1 MNTKRS
7 FIFRLLWSNLAR
19 KFYLWFLALIALFS
33 VMNWIVM
40 PWYVNDGG
48 TVTVPNLV
56 GMQAANAKQILDTL
70 GLQFEIGGNKSSKLK
85 PNTILSQNPDGG
97 TIVKHGRRI
106 YFILSGGVEKVTVP
120 NLSGHSQREAQFM
133 LERSGFILGKVTYD
147 SSNNFPQ
154 NVVMSQSLV
163 ANTLAPSGSA
173 ISIVVSAGA
182 PTAGEVSVPNLVGL
196 PLADAQRAILNGG
209 LLLGDI
215 TFQPS
220 RRLVPNTVVE
230 QYPRAQEIV
239 PKGTKINLFVSSIEN
254 QQQGPEQ

>member
-1 MNTKRS
+1 MH
-7 FIFRLLWSNLAR
+7 LLWSNLAR
-19 KFYLWFLALIALFS
+19 KLYLWVLLFIVFFS
-33 VMNWIVM
+33 LMNWVVM

-56 GMQAANAKQILDTL
+56 GKQAAKAREILDTL
-70 GLQFEIGGNKSSKLK
+70 GLQFEVGGNKSSKLA
-85 PNTILSQNPDGG
+85 PNTVLSQNPEGESV
-97 TIVKHGRRI
+97 VKHGRRI

-133 LERSGFILGKVTYD
+133 LERAGFILGKVTFD
-147 SSNNFPQ
+147 SSSNFPQ
-154 NVVMSQSLV
+154 NVVMSQSLP
-163 ANTLAPSGSA
+163 ANSLAPTGSA
-173 ISIVVSAGA
+173 ISIVVSAGT
-182 PTAGEVSVPNLVGL
+182 PTVGEVSVPTLVGL

-220 RRLVPNTVVE
+220 RRLVPNTVIE
-230 QYPRAQEIV
+230 QYPRSQEIV

-254 QQQGPEQ
+254 QQEGPEQ